1 MDMRVVS
8 KEGRTRGEFRVWR
21 TTATR
26 SSLLAAI
33 AGIAFAASVAAA
45 SDARSWWM
53 ETHLGGVPTGYLHEK
68 VDIADGERRTEQV
81 SQFVL
86 NRMGSRVEVRSHAR
100 YREDAQGVLQEVVAE
115 VGSSAETTTSEGKVV
130 EGVLRVRT
138 RAGGRDYTT
147 DTPLAEPLLGPQG
160 LRERSRDAL
169 RKPGDTL
176 RYLTYAGD
184 YASLA
189 KVERVVTGVETLEIE
204 GRRVESIVVRETTDV
219 MPVPTQLW
227 LDGDGRALRT
237 QQQSPFGTIDNRRTD
252 AGVRERVAAGA
263 ELPESTYEN
272 AVAKSNVRLPR
283 PRSLDSV
290 RVRIELKRDDVAMP
304 VFDGPDQRVV
314 ERSDRHAVLEMRRAA
329 EPKPF
334 PTGTEGGEGREWL
347 APNAYLQSDHPEV
360 VALARSLRK
369 PGLDAYRQARV
380 LQDWVATQMTFD
392 AGIALVSASEAVRDR
407 RGTCLAYAVV
417 LSTLA
422 RALDIPSRVVMGHV
436 YAANMWGGHAWSE
449 VLVDGRWIALDAAV
463 WRAGPADPA
472 RIGVIRTSLEHGASS
487 GLASLAS
494 LYGNERVRVLGYT
507 VDGTETTV
515 AADAAPYVVDGR
527 EYRNDA
533 LGLRLRAP
541 EGFAFAEL
549 DIMYPRSDVVVLRGD
564 DGTEVKVQQRSARPG
579 EVEAPLEALRSLLDG
594 AKDMKEAA
602 GIDMGGTH
610 AQMLEAGR
618 AAAAVWV
625 DDSDLWVVRGEGSGA
640 GRAVRDT
647 VAGLRIG
654 PKAK

>member
-8 KEGRTRGEFRVWR
+8 NERRTHGGFRVWR
-21 TTATR
+21 AAAMC
-26 SSLLAAI
+26 SSVLVAI
-33 AGIAFAASVAAA
+33 TGIALAASVGKA

-53 ETHLGGVPTGYLHEK
+53 ETRLGGVPTGFLHEK
-68 VDIADGERRTEQV
+68 VDIVDGVRRTEQV

-86 NRMGSRVEVRSHAR
+86 NRMGSRVEVRSQAR
-100 YREDAQGVLQEVVAE
+100 YREDAQGLLDEVVAE

-130 EGVLRVRT
+130 DGVLRVRT

-147 DTPLAEPLLGPQG
+147 DTPLAGPLLGPQG

-169 RKPGDTL
+169 RKPGDRL

-189 KVERVVTGVETLEIE
+189 TVERTVTGIETIE
-204 GRRVESIVVRETTDV
+204 VDGRRVESVVVRETTDV
-219 MPVPTQLW
+219 MPVPMQLW

-237 QQQSPFGTIDNRRTD
+237 QQESPFGTVDNLRAD
-252 AGVRERVAAGA
+252 EGVRERVAAGA

-272 AVAKSNVRLPR
+272 AVAKSNVRLPK
-283 PRSLDSV
+283 PRSLEAV

-304 VFDGPDQRVV
+304 VFDGPEQRVV
-314 ERSDRHAVLEMRRAA
+314 ERSDRHAVLEMRRGA
-329 EPKPF
+329 EPKPSA
-334 PTGTEGGEGREWL
+334 TDADGGEGREWL
-347 APNAYLQSDHPEV
+347 VPNAYLQSDHPEV

-369 PGLDAYRQARV
+369 PGLDTYRQARV

-463 WRAGPADPA
+463 WRDGPADPA
-472 RIGVIRTSLEHGASS
+472 RIGVIRTSLEHGTSS

-494 LYGNERVRVLGYT
+494 LYGNERVRVLSYT
-507 VDGTETTV
+507 LDGTTTTV
-515 AADAAPYVVDGR
+515 AADAAPYVVAGR
-527 EYRNDA
+527 DYRNDA
-533 LGLRLRAP
+533 LGLRFRAP
-541 EGFAFAEL
+541 EGFDFTEL
-549 DIMYPRSDVVVLRGD
+549 DIMYPRSDVAVLRGA
-564 DGTEVKVQQRSARPG
+564 DGTTLKVQQRSVRPG
-579 EVEAPLEALRSLLDG
+579 EAQAPLDALRWLLDG
-594 AKDMKEAA
+594 AEDMKQTPA
-602 GIDMGGTH
+602 IDIGGTH
-610 AQMLEAGR
+610 AEVLEAGSS
-618 AAAAVWV
+618 AAAVWL
-625 DDSDLWVVRGEGSGA
+625 DDSDLWVVRGEGKAAAS
-640 GRAVRDT
+640 AVREF
-647 VAGLRIG
+647 VAGFRHG
-654 PKAK
+654 G